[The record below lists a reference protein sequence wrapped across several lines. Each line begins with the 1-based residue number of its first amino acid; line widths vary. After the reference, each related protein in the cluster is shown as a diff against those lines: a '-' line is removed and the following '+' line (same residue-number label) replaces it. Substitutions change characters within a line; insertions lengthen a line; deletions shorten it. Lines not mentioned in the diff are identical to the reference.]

1 MSRKND
7 MIGIHGINEMS
18 AMPDISKTKLYYS
31 LYMSEFNGIS
41 RMKRS
46 KAIKN

>member
-31 LYMSEFNGIS
+31 LYMSEFNG
-41 RMKRS
+41 MKRS